1 SGVTSR
7 GQTMTPEEPKPSKC
21 PCLTKLPRERCPQLI
36 ASKALSWG
44 IIRKPACIL
53 ADITLRKSQERAL
66 VCTESALTGGAA
78 EASFSV
84 AVHLDVVRTDLVAV
98 GARGVVTPL
107 TCSFHGASFLPG

>member
-1 SGVTSR
+1 MDGDALLPGQIHPVQYGISGTGFDPADGPQAVALNEH
-7 GQTMTPEEPKPSKC
+7 GYGVEEDW
-21 PCLTKLPRERCPQLI
+21 
-36 ASKALSWG
+36 AWG
-44 IIRKPACIL
+44 AQCFK
-53 ADITLRKSQERAL
+53 EHAL

-107 TCSFHGASFLPG
+107 TFSFHGASFLPG